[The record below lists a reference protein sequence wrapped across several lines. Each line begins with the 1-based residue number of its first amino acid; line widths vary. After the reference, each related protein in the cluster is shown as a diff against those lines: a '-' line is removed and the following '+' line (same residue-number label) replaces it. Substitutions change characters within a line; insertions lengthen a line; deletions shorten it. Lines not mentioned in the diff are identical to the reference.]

1 MAVTIPSDKGKPGL
15 PQFKLTGEQITSENP
30 AESTTL
36 TDEVI
41 PAWTVKSGTTF
52 TQQDVILMSQTVDIE
67 IVDADAGGNTIPS
80 YTSADFMGG
89 KPFNGTT
96 IGGNFEIY
104 YTLNGKD
111 PSRTKAYL
119 YTGAF
124 TLSDNTSGSDNTIV
138 KARSYMNGLWS
149 DVAKIELRIA
159 SNVVS
164 TNTDLD
170 DPST

>member
-1 MAVTIPSDKGKPGL
+1 MTVTIPSDKGKPGL
-15 PQFKLTGEQITSENP
+15 PQFLLTGEQIISENP
-30 AESTTL
+30 AQSTTL

-41 PAWTVKSGTTF
+41 PAWTVKSGTTV
-52 TQQDVILMSQTVDIE
+52 TQQDVIIMSQSVEIE
-67 IVDADAGGNTIPS
+67 ITDADGGGNTIPS
-80 YTSADFMGG
+80 YNTTGDFVGG
-89 KPFNGTT
+89 TPFNGRT

-119 YTGAF
+119 YTGPF
-124 TLSDNTSGSDNTIV
+124 TLSDNKSGSDNTIV

-159 SNVVS
+159 SDVIS
-164 TNTDLD
+164 TNTD
-170 DPST
+170 PSV